1 MNARSSRNRKQKRQ
15 NLTTCRVVKL
25 FSILSTILL
34 QVNLSAS
41 FSLSSS
47 SSSSS
52 SLRSTIPA
60 SKFVPSCSAINRQR
74 LNMHS
79 CNRNNIRS
87 TLTMS
92 NADDD
97 REFESDSSIITT
109 SVESS
114 NSKTDDDKNKIQN
127 WFFALVLP
135 LQLVCT
141 QMLTFHMLILYY
153 IILYWF

>member
-1 MNARSSRNRKQKRQ
+1 MNENSSSNRKQKRYK
-15 NLTTCRVVKL
+15 LTTCRVVKL

-47 SSSSS
+47 SSSSA
-52 SLRSTIPA
+52 LISTIPA
-60 SKFVPSCSAINRQR
+60 SKFVPSCSAINRLR
-74 LNMHS
+74 LDMHS
-79 CNRNNIRS
+79 FNHNNRRS

-97 REFESDSSIITT
+97 RDVETDSSIITT
-109 SVESS
+109 SIESS

-141 QMLTFHMLILYY
+141 QMLTSHIC
-153 IILYWF
+153 